1 MDIYTLFASTAQLV
15 KLSEGH
21 IPIASASGIILSHE
35 CRNYL
40 FTVGHA
46 FGEGLSLQLD
56 YDPSYGTKCLPL
68 GGGACLL
75 SANQCALN
83 DNVPLRKIVWNLD
96 DRTIVDGALFDLP
109 TDYNLIRHIK
119 VQGGNEVKVPLKKF
133 PVPHIECPVDGE
145 CSFCGMIKSQYPDG
159 SEPYSDSYRFYFYQ
173 MAATYT
179 HIDHVSDEG
188 FYRYFRIR
196 DIDGLKEIENFKGC
210 SGAPLLDEQGNL
222 VAMIC
227 GINLE
232 KQIIKA
238 LDIGKVFPML
248 LNVLRQ

>member
-1 MDIYTLFASTAQLV
+1 MN
-15 KLSEGH
+15 
-21 IPIASASGIILSHE
+21 
-35 CRNYL
+35 R
-40 FTVGHA
+40 
-46 FGEGLSLQLD
+46 
-56 YDPSYGTKCLPL
+56 
-68 GGGACLL
+68 
-75 SANQCALN
+75 
-83 DNVPLRKIVWNLD
+83 
-96 DRTIVDGALFDLP
+96 
-109 TDYNLIRHIK
+109 
-119 VQGGNEVKVPLKKF
+119 
-133 PVPHIECPVDGE
+133 E

-179 HIDHVSDEG
+179 HIDHVFDEG